1 MAPATN
7 GAQRENGA
15 VRTGQTPRADKVF
28 QPPFKVRTLDGSVT
42 VYLDEP
48 HARDASAAPLNGKQ
62 VRAAVESITGR
73 TVLALYR
80 QRGVENEEHGATD
93 IPDDAVDL
101 PPVMY
106 VQLAP
111 ETASSDSGKQE
122 RR

>member
-1 MAPATN
+1 M
-7 GAQRENGA
+7 
-15 VRTGQTPRADKVF
+15 F
-28 QPPFKVRTLDGSVT
+28 QPPFKVRTLDGTVT

-48 HARDASAAPLNGKQ
+48 RVGDASAVPLDGRQ

-73 TVLALYR
+73 AVLALYR
-80 QRGVENEEHGATD
+80 QRGVENEEQGAAD
-93 IPDDAVDL
+93 IADDAVDL

-106 VQLAP
+106 MQLAP